1 MRMRSKHQHHTPCF
15 LYPSLI
21 AVLTIFSFSRYYFVV
36 VEDGVRVSESNR
48 EKYYDRNVAHQ

>member
-1 MRMRSKHQHHTPCF
+1 MLFKHQHHTPRF
-15 LYPSLI
+15 LCLSLI